1 LLFLH
6 PYLLLGL
13 AGIAIPVVIHLFNR
27 RNAREVKWGAMRFL
41 IDSLMSRRRSLLLEE
56 MLLLATRCL
65 LAGCAVLAM
74 ARPFVPAGSSFPWWL
89 VLPLGLLG
97 IVFFGMSFALG
108 RYRRWQ
114 LLTWAACLL
123 CLALSAGAILL
134 EKRLSLNRFVGG
146 AARDVALVIDGS
158 SSMTL
163 TVDGETNFNRA
174 LKEASRLV
182 EEAPRGVAFSVIVA
196 GAVPD
201 PLVPAPVTDRKYV
214 QTALEQA
221 VPVHGVMR
229 APDALAAAAASLAQG
244 AQAAKQIILIGD
256 GQSVGWQTGD
266 LESWR
271 FLDEAFAR
279 LPAKPRVFVR
289 TLELPQG
296 IRNLTLKSV
305 AFSRPVV
312 GTDRDVRVDVTLA
325 NTGRE
330 AVTPAHVTLT
340 AGGKERVDRSVG
352 QMEPGTERVVSF
364 LHRFDAPGAQ
374 VVEARVAADD
384 ELASDDTM
392 RRVVQV
398 MRALAVL
405 VVDDGRAVR
414 LFDRAG
420 GYVALALMPSANA
433 LANVGKGRENSSTAE
448 RAGRAGS
455 RFLMEPEL
463 ISVSGL
469 GLKRSLTGYA
479 AAVLADV
486 PSLPD
491 EQAALLADFVRRGG
505 SLLLVHGARAES
517 AFYNG
522 WRSAGEQVAPLPLG
536 ACVTASGG
544 DGQPGVKIDP
554 ATFRHPALAL
564 FRESGDL
571 ADAVVECY
579 RQAVETN
586 ETSGVVARMANGAV
600 LMAEHALGKG
610 RVAQLFVPLD
620 RTAGNLVARQSFLP
634 LIQEVAAYLAQP
646 VVATLNLPPSR
657 GAVVQLASPAL
668 TQMSG
673 SGLRAEYFKRDNPKK
688 VLLTRVDPTLDFSW
702 GQHAPAEGL
711 PRDHFAVRWSG
722 SFVPQQS
729 GDYTFYLWADD
740 RLSLRVGTREIALEQ
755 YGEQKELRGTF
766 KAGER
771 YALTAFFNEDE
782 GDAGLW
788 VDLEGPGFP
797 RARLPSGWLI
807 PVQGDAGS
815 WADAVDTQVL
825 APAGRTL
832 YAKLRYGEDGLAL
845 RTDSPLMQGIYEVQV
860 PAAAAGWLG
869 HLAGENTAFP
879 LCVTENPEE
888 SRLDALTAD
897 EQAIIARQADVTVAR
912 SFEDLQKA
920 LRGKTF
926 GRELWRILA
935 LTLFVLLLAEPV
947 LTRWIFVQ
955 RTKGEGND
963 GPDPVR

>member
-1 LLFLH
+1 MLFLH

-13 AGIAIPVVIHLFNR
+13 AGIAIPVIIHLFNR

-41 IDSLMSRRRSLLLEE
+41 LDSLMSRRRSLLLEE
-56 MLLLATRCL
+56 LLLLAARCL

-74 ARPFVPAGSSFPWWL
+74 ARPFVPAGSSFPWWV

-97 IVFFGMSFALG
+97 VALFGMTFALG
-108 RYRRWQ
+108 RYRTWQ
-114 LLTWAACLL
+114 VLAGLACLL
-123 CLALSAGAILL
+123 CLALSAGAVAL
-134 EKRLSLNRFVGG
+134 EKRLSLGRFAGG
-146 AARDVALVIDGS
+146 TARDVALVIDGS

-163 TVDGETNFNRA
+163 TVDGETNFSRA
-174 LKEASRLV
+174 LKEAARVV

-221 VPVHGVMR
+221 VPVHGVLR

-244 AQAAKQIILIGD
+244 SQASKQIILIGD

-279 LPAKPRVFVR
+279 LPSKPRVFVR
-289 TLELPQG
+289 TLDLPQG

-330 AVTPAHVTLT
+330 AVTPAHVALT
-340 AGGKERVDRSVG
+340 AGGKEKLDRSVG
-352 QMEPGTERVVSF
+352 QMEPGAERVVSF
-364 LHRFDAPGAQ
+364 LHRFDTPGAQ

-392 RRVVQV
+392 RRVIQV
-398 MRALAVL
+398 MRTLKVL
-405 VVDDGRAVR
+405 VADDGRAVR

-420 GYVALALMPSANA
+420 GYVALALMPSARA
-433 LANVGKGRENSSTAE
+433 LEARSEEGGREAE
-448 RAGRAGS
+448 AGAS
-455 RFLMEPEL
+455 RYLMEPEL
-463 ISVSGL
+463 TAVSGL
-469 GLKRSLTGYA
+469 GLKRSLAGYA
-479 AAVLADV
+479 VAVRADV
-486 PSLPD
+486 PSLPG
-491 EQAALLADFVRRGG
+491 EQAAQLADFVRRGG
-505 SLLLVHGARAES
+505 SLLLVHGARSEPG
-517 AFYNG
+517 FYNG
-522 WRSAGEQVAPLPLG
+522 WLSAGEPVAPLPLG
-536 ACVTASGG
+536 DCVTAAPGEEGRGG
-544 DGQPGVKIDP
+544 ARIDP
-554 ATFRHPALAL
+554 GTFRHPALAL

-571 ADAVVECY
+571 SDAVVECY
-579 RQAVETN
+579 RRAVETN
-586 ETSGVVARMANGAV
+586 GTPGVVARLRNGAA
-600 LMAEHALGKG
+600 LMAEHPLGKG

-634 LIQEVAAYLAQP
+634 LIQEVTSYLAQP
-646 VVATLNLPPSR
+646 VIAALNLPPSR

-668 TQMSG
+668 TQLSG
-673 SGLRAEYFKRDNPKK
+673 SGLFGEYFRKENLKK
-688 VLLTRVDPTLDFSW
+688 VLLTRVDPTLDFWW
-702 GQHAPAEGL
+702 GQHAPAAGL
-711 PRDHFAVRWSG
+711 PRDHFSVRWSG
-722 SFVPQQS
+722 SFVPKQS
-729 GDYTFYLWADD
+729 GDYTFHLWADD
-740 RLSLRVGTREIALEQ
+740 RLSLRVGTHEISLAQYNEQ
-755 YGEQKELRGTF
+755 RELRGTF

-771 YALTAFFNEDE
+771 YPLTAFYVEEN

-788 VDLEGPGFP
+788 VELEGPGFP
-797 RARLPSGWLI
+797 RARLPSDWLV
-807 PVQGDAGS
+807 PVRGEADS

-825 APAGRTL
+825 APSGRTL
-832 YAKLRYGEDGLAL
+832 YAKIRYGEEGLAL
-845 RTDSPLMQGIYEVQV
+845 RTDSPLMQGIYEVKV

-869 HLAGENTAFP
+869 HLAGANESFP

-897 EQAIIARQADVTVAR
+897 EQAIIARQVDVTVAR

-926 GRELWRILA
+926 GRELWRIPA
-935 LTLFVLLLAEPV
+935 LMLFALLIAEPV

-955 RTKGEGND
+955 RNTGATH
-963 GPDPVR
+963 V